1 VSFQAPGRLI
11 LLVAPLAI
19 LITYLIVQKRRQ
31 KYAMR
36 FTSVDLLA
44 SVAPRRAGW
53 QRHISAAL
61 MLIAVLALVVGF
73 AKPQKTMK
81 VPRQRGTILMIV
93 DTSGSMAADDVSPTR
108 LAAAQAA
115 AKQFVAKLP
124 SGLKI
129 GLEQFDSTSRLLVSP
144 TTDRVPVSSAINSLQ
159 LGGGT
164 ATGDAIFTALDAIK
178 ALPKEA
184 NGKPA
189 AAAIVLMSDGT
200 PTIGRN
206 GQSPEETVTE
216 ATAAAKQ
223 AKVPINTIAFGT
235 PNGTVTSQGE
245 VVPVPADPQA
255 MQDIAKAANGK
266 SFTATTAGQ
275 LSSVYEQ
282 IRRSVGYDS
291 VQRDITAWFTGLGL
305 LLAILTAAAALFWM
319 QRIP

>member
-1 VSFQAPGRLI
+1 MSFQAPWRLI
-11 LLVAPLAI
+11 LIVAPVAI

-44 SVAPRRAGW
+44 SVAPRRPGW

-73 AKPQKTMK
+73 AKPERTVK
-81 VPRQRGTILMIV
+81 VPKQRGTILLDI
-93 DTSGSMAADDVSPTR
+93 DTSGSMAANDVAPTR

-124 SGLKI
+124 PGLKI
-129 GLEQFDSTSRLLVSP
+129 GLLSFDSTARLLVSP
-144 TTDRVPVSSAINSLQ
+144 TTDRVPVTAAIDSLQ

-164 ATGDAIFTALDAIK
+164 ATGDAIFQSLDAIK

-184 NGKPA
+184 NNKPA

-206 GQSPEETVTE
+206 GQSPEETVST
-216 ATAAAKQ
+216 ATAAAKT

-255 MQDIAKAANGK
+255 MQDIAKNANGK
-266 SFTATTAGQ
+266 SFTASTVGQ
-275 LSSVYEQ
+275 LNSVYEQ

-291 VQRDITAWFTGLGL
+291 VLRDITAWFTGLGL

>member
-1 VSFQAPGRLI
+1 VSFQAPWRLI
-11 LLVAPLAI
+11 LLVAPVAI

-44 SVAPRRAGW
+44 SVAPRRPGW

-73 AKPQKTMK
+73 AKPERTVK
-81 VPRQRGTILMIV
+81 VPKQRGTILLDI
-93 DTSGSMAADDVSPTR
+93 DTSGSMAANDVAPTR

-124 SGLKI
+124 PGLKI
-129 GLEQFDSTSRLLVSP
+129 GLLSFDSTARLLVSP
-144 TTDRVPVSSAINSLQ
+144 TTDRVPVTAAIDSLQ

-164 ATGDAIFTALDAIK
+164 ATGDAIFQSLDAIK

-184 NGKPA
+184 NNKPA

-206 GQSPEETVTE
+206 GQSPEETVST
-216 ATAAAKQ
+216 ATAAAKT

-255 MQDIAKAANGK
+255 MQDIAKNANGK
-266 SFTATTAGQ
+266 SFTASTVGQ
-275 LSSVYEQ
+275 LNSVYEQ

-291 VQRDITAWFTGLGL
+291 VLRDITAWFTGLGL

>member
-1 VSFQAPGRLI
+1 VSFQSPWRLLLIVAPVAI
-11 LLVAPLAI
+11 LVA
-19 LITYLIVQKRRQ
+19 YLIAQRMRQ

-44 SVAPRRAGW
+44 SVAPKRPGW

-73 AKPQKTMK
+73 AKPEKTVK
-81 VPRQRGTILMIV
+81 VPKERGTVLLAI
-93 DTSGSMAADDVSPTR
+93 DTSGSMAADDVAPTR

-129 GLEQFDSTSRLLVSP
+129 GLLGFDSSARLLVSP
-144 TTDRVPVSSAINSLQ
+144 TPDRPTVSAAIDSLT

-164 ATGDAIFTALDAIK
+164 ATGDAITQSLAAIK
-178 ALPKEA
+178 ALPPEA

-200 PTIGRN
+200 PTIGHD
-206 GQSPEETVTE
+206 GSSPEEAVAA
-216 ATAAAKQ
+216 ATAAAKD
-223 AKVPINTIAFGT
+223 AKVPVNTIAFGT
-235 PNGTVTSQGE
+235 PNGTVQSQGE

-255 MQDIAKAANGK
+255 MEDIAKNANGK

-275 LSSVYEQ
+275 LNSVYEQ

-291 VQRDITAWFTGLGL
+291 QQRDITAWFTGLGL
-305 LLAILTAAAALFWM
+305 LLAILTAGAALFWM
-319 QRIP
+319 QRVP